1 MHKFN
6 RKEEPD
12 RSKNQ
17 TTPQNIEPTNI
28 LTKVNKKLAGPFW
41 NHQYCVKV
49 ENCNYPQ
56 LVNLNT
62 TIQVRWT
69 LTVMY
74 QMG

>member
-28 LTKVNKKLAGPFW
+28 LTKVNKKLAGPFGIIS
-41 NHQYCVKV
+41 
-49 ENCNYPQ
+49 
-56 LVNLNT
+56 T
-62 TIQVRWT
+62 A
-69 LTVMY
+69 
-74 QMG
+74 